1 MKLYIVFI
9 ENIDTI
15 YSNIFTEKHRFHRR
29 IGILK
34 VAEMNISVRLY
45 TILHKHGI
53 ENIEDMSNY
62 TSDDIIHWKDIGR
75 RSLEELLSTMK
86 SNSIK
91 FKGE

>member
-1 MKLYIVFI
+1 MKI
-9 ENIDTI
+9 
-15 YSNIFTEKHRFHRR
+15 
-29 IGILK
+29 
-34 VAEMNISVRLY
+34 AEMDISVKLY

-75 RSLEELLSTMK
+75 KTLGELLSTMK
-86 SNSIK
+86 CNGIK

>member
-1 MKLYIVFI
+1 MKI
-9 ENIDTI
+9 
-15 YSNIFTEKHRFHRR
+15 
-29 IGILK
+29 
-34 VAEMNISVRLY
+34 AEMNISVRLY

-62 TSDDIIHWKDIGR
+62 TPDDIICWKDIGR

-86 SNSIK
+86 NSGVK

>member
-1 MKLYIVFI
+1 MR
-9 ENIDTI
+9 NIDTI
-15 YSNIFTEKHRFHRR
+15 YSNVFAKKHRFHRR
-29 IGILK
+29 IGILE

-53 ENIEDMSNY
+53 ESIEDMSNY

-86 SNSIK
+86 SNGIK

>member
-1 MKLYIVFI
+1 MNVLLIWKDVKF
-9 ENIDTI
+9 
-15 YSNIFTEKHRFHRR
+15 
-29 IGILK
+29 LK
-34 VAEMNISVRLY
+34 VSEMDISVRLY

-53 ENIEDMSNY
+53 ESIEDMSNY

-86 SNSIK
+86 SNGIK

>member
-1 MKLYIVFI
+1 MKI
-9 ENIDTI
+9 
-15 YSNIFTEKHRFHRR
+15 
-29 IGILK
+29 
-34 VAEMNISVRLY
+34 AEMNISVRLY

-62 TSDDIIHWKDIGR
+62 TPDDIIHCEDIGR

-86 SNSIK
+86 SNGIK

>member
-1 MKLYIVFI
+1 MNVLLIWKNVKF
-9 ENIDTI
+9 
-15 YSNIFTEKHRFHRR
+15 
-29 IGILK
+29 LK
-34 VAEMNISVRLY
+34 VSEMDISVRLY

-53 ENIEDMSNY
+53 ESIEDMSNY

-86 SNSIK
+86 SNGIK

>member
-1 MKLYIVFI
+1 MKI
-9 ENIDTI
+9 
-15 YSNIFTEKHRFHRR
+15 
-29 IGILK
+29 
-34 VAEMNISVRLY
+34 AEMNISVRLY

-62 TSDDIIHWKDIGR
+62 TPDDIIRWKDIGR

-86 SNSIK
+86 NRGVK